1 MTDAL
6 GLVGSCLEYMS
17 RLHDPAIFKF
27 CAIPQVGGWA
37 GGLLSW
43 CFPSLANWRL
53 LLPFPCA

>member
-37 GGLLSW
+37 GGW
-43 CFPSLANWRL
+43 VDGRMTPAQRGACPAT
-53 LLPFPCA
+53 